1 MGKVIIIEQKIE
13 IISTIDKIVIVIE
26 LEFEEKV
33 LVGR

>member
-1 MGKVIIIEQKIE
+1 MGKVIIIEQKIK